1 MTQLEI
7 IMIVIWSMIF
17 LATLV
22 IELIGQDLVTIWFT
36 LGSLVSLILA
46 IVKVIYW
53 IQIIVFAIV
62 SLLCLSIIFPL
73 YKKYYKKNGNQKDI
87 NEKIGIQTV
96 LLEDITE
103 DKMGFVKING
113 VLWEV
118 ISNNKIKKGTKVVV
132 IGVEGNKLLIK
143 EDIK

>member
-53 IQIIVFAIV
+53 IQIIVFAVV
-62 SLLCLSIIFPL
+62 SLVCLSVIFPL
-73 YKKYYKKNGNQKDI
+73 YKKYYKKNNNEKDI
-87 NEKIGIQTV
+87 NEKIGIETI
-96 LLEDITE
+96 LLDDVTE
-103 DKMGFVKING
+103 YKHGFVNING
-113 VLWEV
+113 VKWEV
-118 ISNNKIKKGTKVVV
+118 ISEKEIKKGTKVVV
-132 IGVEGNKLLIK
+132 TGVEGNKLLIK